1 MVDPQNFDDADD
13 PYRAIRIGDPGV
25 AGEATKWGHLLTRFM
40 RIMAVFWLLQG
51 LVQWQVILAS
61 TKPIFD
67 TMPQSAALAVVF
79 FGVLDLVA
87 GVGLWLATP
96 WGGVLWL
103 LIASAQIFVAAS
115 LPSFFAGGYWLIGV
129 DLLLIVLY
137 FFLTYEA
144 GRDFEA
150 QKIMDERHRRRSMIL
165 RQTSPDAAPEPPR
178 SGVKRFLEGFAGPKK
193 AAAEATQPARE
204 TQPLPRKE
212 AGPADKTMSASDR
225 AAPEPGQPARRPE
238 SAPTDP
244 AQERLA
250 QLLQSAAKRGGDTT
264 VRTPGKA
271 PDWQSG
277 PLGRALGERVQPTK
291 GGIKGAPAGAP
302 PDILERL
309 PPRRRGKAGTGPQS

>member
-1 MVDPQNFDDADD
+1 MADPQNFDDADD

-51 LVQWQVILAS
+51 LAQWQVILAS

-178 SGVKRFLEGFAGPKK
+178 SGAKRFLEGFAGPKK
-193 AAAEATQPARE
+193 PVGETTPPARE
-204 TQPLPRKE
+204 AQPRPRKD
-212 AGPADKTMSASDR
+212 AAPAADNPAAASDR
-225 AAPEPGQPARRPE
+225 AAPEPSQPARKPAN
-238 SAPTDP
+238 APAADP

-250 QLLQSAAKRGGDTT
+250 QLLQNAAKRGGGAT

-271 PDWQSG
+271 LDWQNG
-277 PLGRALGERVQPTK
+277 PLGRALGERAQPTK
-291 GGIKGAPAGAP
+291 GVLKGAT

-309 PPRRRGKAGTGPQS
+309 PPRHRAKAGTTVQS